1 MSGVWSPWFMRTQHT
16 IIDTLESEWPVAAS
30 SSEARVQLAA
40 WPIGEP
46 DLAEFRTIGVL
57 VTEVRLLDQHDL
69 FAQDERRDV
78 VKCRH
83 ASA

>member
-1 MSGVWSPWFMRTQHT
+1 MRTQHT

-30 SSEARVQLAA
+30 SSEARIQLAA
-40 WPIGEP
+40 WPIDEP
-46 DLAEFRTIGVL
+46 DLAEFRPIGVL
-57 VTEVRLLDQHDL
+57 VSEVHRMDQHDL

-78 VKCRH
+78 VKCRR